1 MALTA
6 AKEQQLREIT
16 RQMRIDIIETLHNV
30 KTGHPGGSLSAV
42 EIMAVLY
49 HNQMNTDCRDA
60 CNCERDRFI
69 ASKGHCAPVLYTTL
83 ADKGY
88 FPKDE
93 LKNLRQLGCILQGH
107 PDMKKVP
114 GVDISTGS
122 LGLGLSVGIGMCLAA
137 RLNKQDFY
145 TYVLLGDGELQE
157 GQNWEAAMAAAK
169 YRLDHLIAIVDNNG
183 VQLDG
188 TLDDIMPMG
197 DIGEKF
203 AAFGWNVLKVD
214 GHDIRALDDAIDQ
227 AKAACGK
234 PTVIVAKTVK
244 GKGVSF
250 MEGKNT
256 WHGKAIEDKDYAIA
270 MAELGG
276 NQL

>member
-1 MALTA
+1 MSMDA
-6 AKEQQLREIT
+6 AKEQQLKTIAK
-16 RQMRIDIIETLHNV
+16 QMRIDIVKMLHNV

-42 EIMAVLY
+42 EILTVLY
-49 HNQMNTDCRDA
+49 HNQMNVNCKDA
-60 CNCERDRFI
+60 CNCARDRFI

-88 FPKDE
+88 FPKAE
-93 LKNLRQLGCILQGH
+93 LKNLRQLGCMLQGH
-107 PDMKKVP
+107 PDMKRIP

-122 LGLGLSVGIGMCLAA
+122 LGLGLSVGVGMSLAG
-137 RLNKQDFY
+137 RLDKQDFY

-157 GQNWEAAMAAAK
+157 GQNWEAVMAAAK
-169 YRLDHLIAIVDNNG
+169 FKLDHIIAIVDNNG

-188 TLDDIMPMG
+188 TLEDIMPMG
-197 DIGEKF
+197 DIGQKF
-203 AAFGWNVLKVD
+203 AAFGWKVLTAD
-214 GHDIRALDDAIDQ
+214 GHDVRSIDAAIDQ
-227 AKAACGK
+227 AKTVCGS
-234 PTVIVAKTVK
+234 PVVIIAKTVK

-256 WHGKAIEDKDYAIA
+256 WHGKAIEDKDFAIA

-276 NQL
+276 NNE

>member
-1 MALTA
+1 MALDA
-6 AKEQQLREIT
+6 VKEKQLKEIA
-16 RQMRIDIIETLHNV
+16 RQMRIDIVTMLHNV

-42 EIMAVLY
+42 EILTVLY
-49 HNQMNTDCRDA
+49 HNQMNV
-60 CNCERDRFI
+60 NCQEPGCGDRDRFI

-88 FPKDE
+88 FSKEE
-93 LKNLRQLGCILQGH
+93 LKKLRQLNCMLQGH
-107 PDMKKVP
+107 PDMKKTP
-114 GVDISTGS
+114 GIDISTGS
-122 LGLGLSVGIGMCLAA
+122 LGLGLSVGVGMCLGA
-137 RLNKQDFY
+137 RLNKNNFY

-157 GQNWEAAMAAAK
+157 GQIWEAAMAAAK
-169 YRLDHLIAIVDNNG
+169 YGLDNLIAIVDNNG

-188 TLDDIMPMG
+188 MVDEIMPLG
-197 DIGEKF
+197 DISQKF
-203 AAFGWNVLKVD
+203 AAFGWNALVAD
-214 GHDIRALDDAIDQ
+214 GHDIRELDSAIDR
-227 AKAACGK
+227 AKAMKGM

-250 MEGKNT
+250 MEGKSA

-276 NQL
+276 GR

>member
-1 MALTA
+1 MSMDTG
-6 AKEQQLREIT
+6 KEQQLKTIAK
-16 RQMRIDIIETLHNV
+16 QMRIDIVKMLHNV

-42 EIMAVLY
+42 EILAVLY
-49 HNQMNTDCRDA
+49 HNQMNVNCKDA
-60 CNCERDRFI
+60 CNCGRDRFV

-93 LKNLRQLGCILQGH
+93 LSNLRQLGCMLQGH
-107 PDMKKVP
+107 PDMKRTP

-122 LGLGLSVGIGMCLAA
+122 LGLGLSVGIGMSLAG
-137 RLNKQDFY
+137 RLNKQNFY

-157 GQNWEAAMAAAK
+157 GQNWEAAMAAVK
-169 YRLDHLIAIVDNNG
+169 FKLDHLIAIVDNNG

-188 TLDDIMPMG
+188 TLEEIMPMG
-197 DIGEKF
+197 DIGRKF
-203 AAFGWNVLKVD
+203 EAFGWNVLHED
-214 GHDIRALDDAIDQ
+214 GHDVRSIDEAIDK
-227 AKAACGK
+227 AKAVRGL
-234 PTVIVAKTVK
+234 PTVIIAKTVK

-256 WHGKAIEDKDYAIA
+256 WHGKAIEENDFATA

-276 NQL
+276 NK

>member
-1 MALTA
+1 MSMDA
-6 AKEQQLREIT
+6 AKEQQLKDIA
-16 RQMRIDIIETLHNV
+16 RQMRIDIIEMLHNV

-42 EIMAVLY
+42 EILTVLY
-49 HNQMNTDCRDA
+49 HNQMSANCQDA
-60 CNCERDRFI
+60 CNCDRDRFI

-93 LKNLRQLGCILQGH
+93 LKKLRQLGCMLQGH
-107 PDMKKVP
+107 PDMKRIP

-122 LGLGLSVGIGMCLAA
+122 LGLGLSVGIGMSLAA
-137 RLNKQDFY
+137 RLNKQDLY

-169 YRLDHLIAIVDNNG
+169 FQLDHLIAIVDNNG

-188 TLDDIMPMG
+188 TLEEIMPMG
-197 DIGEKF
+197 DIGQKF
-203 AAFGWNVLKVD
+203 EVFGWNVLHAD
-214 GHDIRALDDAIDQ
+214 GHDILALDKAIDQ
-227 AKAACGK
+227 AKALRGK
-234 PTVIVAKTVK
+234 PTVIIARTIK

-256 WHGKAIEDKDYAIA
+256 WHGKAIEDADYAIA

-276 NQL
+276 AK

>member
-1 MALTA
+1 MALDA
-6 AKEQQLREIT
+6 AKEKKLQEIA
-16 RQMRIDIIETLHNV
+16 RQMRVDIVKMLHNV

-42 EIMAVLY
+42 EILTVLY
-49 HNQMNTDCRDA
+49 HNQMKVDCQKPGCPD
-60 CNCERDRFI
+60 RDRFI
-69 ASKGHCAPVLYTTL
+69 ASKGHCAPVLYCAL

-93 LKNLRQLGCILQGH
+93 LKKLRQLGCMLQGH
-107 PDMKKVP
+107 PDMKRTP

-122 LGLGLSVGIGMCLAA
+122 LGLGLSVGIGMSLAA
-137 RLNKQDFY
+137 RLSKKDYY

-157 GQNWEAAMAAAK
+157 GQIWEAAMAAAAFK
-169 YRLDHLIAIVDNNG
+169 LDHLIAIVDNNG

-188 TLDDIMPMG
+188 TLAEIMPVG
-197 DIGEKF
+197 DIGQKF
-203 AAFGWNVLKVD
+203 KAFGWNVLAAD
-214 GHDIRALDDAIDQ
+214 GHDIRSLDAAIDK
-227 AKAACGK
+227 AKASRGL
-234 PTVIVAKTVK
+234 PTVIVAATVK

-256 WHGKAIEDKDYAIA
+256 WHGKAIDDKDFAVA

-276 NQL
+276 DK

>member
-1 MALTA
+1 MALDAT
-6 AKEQQLREIT
+6 KEKELKQIA
-16 RQMRIDIIETLHNV
+16 RQMRIDIIKMLHNV

-42 EIMAVLY
+42 EILTVLY
-49 HNQMNTDCRDA
+49 HNQMNV
-60 CNCERDRFI
+60 NCQEPGCSDRDRFV

-88 FPKDE
+88 FPKEE
-93 LKNLRQLGCILQGH
+93 LKKLRQLNCMLQGH
-107 PDMKKVP
+107 PDMKKTP

-137 RLNKQDFY
+137 RLDNRNFY

-157 GQNWEAAMAAAK
+157 GQIWEAAMAAVK
-169 YRLDHLIAIVDNNG
+169 FRLDRLIAIVDNNG

-188 TLDDIMPMG
+188 TVDEIMPLG
-197 DIGEKF
+197 DIGQKF
-203 AAFGWNVLKVD
+203 AAFGWNVIKAD
-214 GHDIRALDDAIDQ
+214 GHDIRELDAAIDR
-227 AKAACGK
+227 AKATKGL
-234 PTVIVAKTVK
+234 PTVIIARTVK

-256 WHGKAIEDKDYAIA
+256 WHGKAIEDKDFAIA
-270 MAELGG
+270 LAELGG
-276 NQL
+276 KQ

>member
-1 MALTA
+1 MALDA
-6 AKEQQLREIT
+6 AKEKELKQIA
-16 RQMRIDIIETLHNV
+16 RQMRIDIITMLHNV

-42 EIMAVLY
+42 EILTVLY
-49 HNQMNTDCRDA
+49 YNQMNV
-60 CNCERDRFI
+60 NCQEPCCSDRDRFV

-88 FPKDE
+88 FSKEE
-93 LKNLRQLGCILQGH
+93 LKKLRQLNCMLQGH
-107 PDMKKVP
+107 PDMKKTP

-122 LGLGLSVGIGMCLAA
+122 LGMGLSVGIGMCLAA
-137 RLNKQDFY
+137 RLDNRNFY

-157 GQNWEAAMAAAK
+157 GQIWEAAMAAVK
-169 YRLDHLIAIVDNNG
+169 FRLDHLIAIIDNNG

-188 TLDDIMPMG
+188 TVEEIMPLG
-197 DIGEKF
+197 DIGRKF
-203 AAFGWNVLKVD
+203 SAFGWNVLTAD
-214 GHDIRALDDAIDQ
+214 GHNVRELDAAIDQ
-227 AKAACGK
+227 AKASKGL
-234 PTVIVAKTVK
+234 PTVIVARTVK

-256 WHGKAIEDKDYAIA
+256 WHGKPIEDKDFAVA

-276 NQL
+276 DKQ

>member
-1 MALTA
+1 MSMDA
-6 AKEQQLREIT
+6 AKEQQLKTIAK
-16 RQMRIDIIETLHNV
+16 QMRIDIVKMLHNV

-42 EIMAVLY
+42 EILTVLY
-49 HNQMNTDCRDA
+49 HNQMNVNCKDA
-60 CNCERDRFI
+60 CNCARDRFI

-88 FPKDE
+88 FPKAE
-93 LKNLRQLGCILQGH
+93 LKNLRQLGCMLQGH
-107 PDMKKVP
+107 PDMKRIP

-122 LGLGLSVGIGMCLAA
+122 LGLGLSVGVGMSLAG
-137 RLNKQDFY
+137 RLDKQGFY

-157 GQNWEAAMAAAK
+157 GQNWEAVMAAAK
-169 YRLDHLIAIVDNNG
+169 FKLDHIIAIVDNNG

-188 TLDDIMPMG
+188 TLEDIMPMG
-197 DIGEKF
+197 DIGQKF
-203 AAFGWNVLKVD
+203 AAFGWKVLTAD
-214 GHDIRALDDAIDQ
+214 GHDVRSIDAAIDQ
-227 AKAACGK
+227 AKTVCGI
-234 PTVIVAKTVK
+234 PVVIIAKTVK

-256 WHGKAIEDKDYAIA
+256 WHGKAIEDKDFAIA

-276 NQL
+276 NNE

>member
-1 MALTA
+1 MSMDQSEEKRLKQIA
-6 AKEQQLREIT
+6 

-42 EIMAVLY
+42 EILTVLY
-49 HNQMNTDCRDA
+49 HRQMNASCQDA
-60 CNCERDRFI
+60 CNCQRDRFV
-69 ASKGHCAPVLYTTL
+69 ASKGHCAPVLYTAL

-88 FPKDE
+88 FPKSE

-107 PDMKKVP
+107 PDMKRTP

-122 LGLGLSVGIGMCLAA
+122 LGLGLSVGIGMSLAG
-137 RLNKQDFY
+137 RLNNQDYY

-157 GQNWEAAMAAAK
+157 GQNWEAAMAAVK
-169 YRLDHLIAIVDNNG
+169 FKLDHLIAIVDNNG

-188 TLDDIMPMG
+188 TLEEIMPMG
-197 DIGEKF
+197 DIGQKF
-203 AAFGWNVLKVD
+203 AAFGWNVIAAD
-214 GHDIRALDDAIDQ
+214 GHDVRSIDAAIEQ
-227 AKAACGK
+227 AKAVRGM
-234 PTVIVAKTVK
+234 PSVIVAKTVK

-256 WHGKAIEDKDYAIA
+256 WHGKAIEDKEYAIA

-276 NQL
+276 NES

>member
-1 MALTA
+1 MSMDA
-6 AKEQQLREIT
+6 AKENQLKKIAG
-16 RQMRIDIIETLHNV
+16 QMRVDIIEMLHNV

-42 EIMAVLY
+42 EILTVLY
-49 HNQMNTDCRDA
+49 HNQMNVDCNDA
-60 CNCERDRFI
+60 CNCERDRFV
-69 ASKGHCAPVLYTTL
+69 ASKGHCAPVLYSTL

-88 FPKDE
+88 FPKEE
-93 LKNLRQLGCILQGH
+93 LKNLRQLGCMLQGH
-107 PDMKKVP
+107 PDMKRTP

-122 LGLGLSVGIGMCLAA
+122 LGLGLSVGIGMSLAA
-137 RLNKQDFY
+137 RLNNQSLY

-157 GQNWEAAMAAAK
+157 GQNWEAAMAAVK
-169 YRLDHLIAIVDNNG
+169 FRLDHLIAIVDNNG

-188 TLDDIMPMG
+188 TVEEIMPMG

-203 AAFGWNVLKVD
+203 AAFGWNVLNVD
-214 GHDIRALDDAIDQ
+214 GHDVRAIDEAIDR
-227 AKAACGK
+227 AKTTQGV

-250 MEGKNT
+250 MEGKNS
-256 WHGKAIEDKDYAIA
+256 WHGKAIEEADYAVA

-276 NQL
+276 KR

>member
-1 MALTA
+1 MSMDAL
-6 AKEQQLREIT
+6 KEQQLKEIT
-16 RQMRIDIIETLHNV
+16 KQMRIDIIKMLHNV

-42 EIMAVLY
+42 EILAVLY
-49 HNQMNTDCRDA
+49 HNQMNANCQDV

-88 FPKDE
+88 FPKEE
-93 LKNLRQLGCILQGH
+93 LNNLRQLGCMLQGH
-107 PDMKKVP
+107 PDMKRTP

-122 LGLGLSVGIGMCLAA
+122 LGLGLSVGIGMSLAA
-137 RLNKQDFY
+137 RLDGQDYY

-157 GQNWEAAMAAAK
+157 GQNWEAAMSAVK
-169 YRLDHLIAIVDNNG
+169 FKLDHLIAIVDNNG

-188 TLDDIMPMG
+188 TLEEIMPMG
-197 DIGEKF
+197 DIGRKF
-203 AAFGWNVLKVD
+203 EAFGWNVLHVD
-214 GHDIRALDDAIDQ
+214 GHDLRAIDDAIDQ
-227 AKAACGK
+227 AKSVQGL
-234 PTVIVAKTVK
+234 PTVIIAKTEK

-256 WHGKAIEDKDYAIA
+256 WHGKAIEDNDYAIA

-276 NQL
+276 DK

>member
-1 MALTA
+1 MSMDA
-6 AKEQQLREIT
+6 AKEQQLKDIA
-16 RQMRIDIIETLHNV
+16 RQMRIDIIEMLHNV

-42 EIMAVLY
+42 EILTVLY
-49 HNQMNTDCRDA
+49 HNQMSANCRDA
-60 CNCERDRFI
+60 CNCDRDRFI

-93 LKNLRQLGCILQGH
+93 LKKLRQLGCMLQGH
-107 PDMKKVP
+107 PDMKRIP

-122 LGLGLSVGIGMCLAA
+122 LGLGLSVGIGMSLAA
-137 RLNKQDFY
+137 RLNKQDLY

-169 YRLDHLIAIVDNNG
+169 FQLDHLIAIVDNNG

-188 TLDDIMPMG
+188 TLEEIMPMG
-197 DIGEKF
+197 DIGQKF
-203 AAFGWNVLKVD
+203 EVFGWNVLHAD
-214 GHDIRALDDAIDQ
+214 GHDILALDKAIDQ
-227 AKAACGK
+227 AKALRGK
-234 PTVIVAKTVK
+234 PTVIIARTIK

-256 WHGKAIEDKDYAIA
+256 WHGKAIEDADYAIA

-276 NQL
+276 AK